1 MCFSSDRQSSQFD
14 CKCFSAINFY
24 LSINVFAFL
33 TFPRYSYFKFMLN
46 ILLACIH
53 LICLIAILKYYSKTM
68 FLVLYPKAIQC
79 VLHTIITTI
88 LLKPNE
94 IILIGNYLQQKKN
107 QARLGFVIDSV
118 LIKRE
123 A

>member
-1 MCFSSDRQSSQFD
+1 M
-14 CKCFSAINFY
+14 IFY

-68 FLVLYPKAIQC
+68 FLVLNQVLMIPKQYSVYYIQ
-79 VLHTIITTI
+79 
-88 LLKPNE
+88 
-94 IILIGNYLQQKKN
+94 
-107 QARLGFVIDSV
+107 
-118 LIKRE
+118 
-123 A
+123 